1 MMITDY
7 LQVAD
12 TRYAR
17 VLVPEPL
24 PWDIWRIRN
33 DFESP
38 AWDYA
43 CRTLHITWMNPEM
56 KQAPQVVPFYLTP
69 NATSGGNRTPVET
82 WKPYL
87 WAINGIVSDD
97 DRKWR
102 YYTATNS
109 GYFNRSGWAQLE
121 SLGMGDCLVRVL
133 GWERGFARIETLYL
147 EDGYPDPG
155 TINYELTPW
164 LVHRFTVIT
173 PANNVIDPPPGRI
186 YSPLV
191 VKRGLQLWIKS
202 ELLIEV

>member
-1 MMITDY
+1 MVLRRPPTHGKAIVRPIYCKAWQMMITDY

-43 CRTLHITWMNPEM
+43 CRTLHINWMNPEM

-82 WKPYL
+82 WKP
-87 WAINGIVSDD
+87 
-97 DRKWR
+97 
-102 YYTATNS
+102 
-109 GYFNRSGWAQLE
+109 
-121 SLGMGDCLVRVL
+121 
-133 GWERGFARIETLYL
+133 
-147 EDGYPDPG
+147 
-155 TINYELTPW
+155 
-164 LVHRFTVIT
+164 
-173 PANNVIDPPPGRI
+173 
-186 YSPLV
+186 
-191 VKRGLQLWIKS
+191 
-202 ELLIEV
+202 